1 MRSST
6 LIHDMDNFGH
16 DIRIVLKYLA
26 IFEHNTVT
34 FTIVDPNSKLL
45 VENTVRMTDLG
56 TFIIQSPV
64 SDSDKNE
71 GNGDETEGLQ
81 EDGNE
86 TEVTQD
92 SLSLD
97 VLKEIISYAKKTAS
111 THPQFLTVWDEMWME
126 VKQYEV
132 LYEE

>member
-6 LIHDMDNFGH
+6 LIHDMDTFSH

-71 GNGDETEGLQ
+71 GNGDETE
-81 EDGNE
+81 
-86 TEVTQD
+86 VTQD

-97 VLKEIISYAKKTAS
+97 VKNV
-111 THPQFLTVWDEMWME
+111 H
-126 VKQYEV
+126 
-132 LYEE
+132 